1 MGTSDGTPAVRDPN
15 GVRMTTRAAR
25 ACFGVWVAALTAIY
39 YAFPDSHLY
48 TWAALGYS
56 SAAMI
61 VLGVRL
67 NRPARKAPWYLI
79 AAALVFFNTGD
90 NTYNLILVLGHTP
103 SFPGVPD
110 VLYLLVYP
118 LLTAGFLLFVRLR
131 SGGGSNRAALL
142 DALVP
147 TVGLGLL
154 AWVYWI
160 APFTRSHDLSLL
172 QKLVSVGYPLGD
184 VLALAMTLRMLTIPG
199 RRPRALTA
207 IGVAILGLLVSDIFY
222 GQSQLSDAWTLGGPV
237 DLGWIIFYAVM
248 GWTALMPSMTALS
261 RPAPHSETGDAG
273 SQRIIWM
280 ACAALIAP
288 AVLYIEYAHGRRTEI
303 QVGGVVD
310 APVIAGAAAVM
321 FLLVL
326 LRVNGLVLAQRR
338 ANARER
344 ALREAGESLFAA
356 ATEEDAMLAVR
367 HAVHTLMPDDAE
379 YKLTIIDRGAA
390 GSSPSLRLITAGELP
405 EGVPPGDFDHFLYA
419 SLPLPGGTGR
429 VGGAVL
435 GAAAPVLRELMPSFQ
450 ALLNQI
456 AVVIERIGLTGEVN
470 RRDSEAYFRTLIQ
483 NASDVI
489 LIITDEDAIRYASP
503 SAATVFGHA
512 DLAGTPLPALVAVG
526 HHPELGALLSRA
538 RAGRSGQ
545 DGVDL
550 AVGCADGRLLQVDC
564 VARDLREDPTVRGL
578 VLTMRD
584 VTEQRRLENDLSH
597 QAFHDGLTGL
607 ANRVLFRNRLEHAY
621 LIAERD
627 GTTLSVLFVDLDDF
641 KEVNDTLGHAV
652 GDQLLV
658 TVGERIS
665 RIVGKGG
672 TAARMG
678 GDEFAVMIEKDARQ
692 AQELAAEIVQ
702 ALSVPVEVSDGLGGS
717 HIVSGASSVGV
728 ATNHD
733 AENATE
739 LLRHAD
745 LALYQA
751 KGEDKGTWQQYQ
763 SELHSAMVERLETR
777 IALHEAIDASQ
788 FRLQYQ
794 PIVDLGTG
802 LVSGVESLV
811 RWEHPTR
818 GLLGPYHFIEIAEE
832 SGTIVAIGT
841 WVLREALAQ
850 FARWQADDPATSL
863 RYISVNVSARQF
875 RTPGFVDLVRTAI
888 ADAGARPEWL
898 LLEIT
903 ESLVLRDADQVW
915 EDLREL
921 RALGVRIAIDDFGTG
936 YSSLSYLRQMPVD
949 VLKLD
954 KSFIDDILA
963 SEQQR
968 ALIDAI
974 VTLAR
979 NLGLAVVAEGI
990 EQVGQRDE
998 LIGMGCPYGQGY
1010 LFSKPVWPAEISRL
1024 TKVAQFV

>member
-1 MGTSDGTPAVRDPN
+1 
-15 GVRMTTRAAR
+15 MTTRAVR
-25 ACFGVWVAALTAIY
+25 ACFGAWIVVLTAIY

-61 VLGVRL
+61 VVGVRL
-67 NRPARKAPWYLI
+67 NRPANKLPWYLL
-79 AAALVFFNTGD
+79 ALALVFFNTGD
-90 NTYNLILVLGHTP
+90 NTYNLIIAAGHEPT
-103 SFPGVPD
+103 FPGLAD
-110 VLYLLVYP
+110 LLYLLVYP
-118 LLTAGFLLFVRLR
+118 LVTAAFLIFVRTR
-131 SGGGSNRAALL
+131 SGSGTNRAALL

-160 APFTRSHDLSLL
+160 APFTRMHELSLL

-207 IGVAILGLLVSDIFY
+207 IGIAVVGLLVSDIFY
-222 GQSQLSDAWTLGGPV
+222 GQSQLSSAWSLGGPV
-237 DLGWIIFYAVM
+237 DLGWVIFYAVM
-248 GWTALMPSMTALS
+248 GWTALMPSMTQLTE
-261 RPAPHSETGDAG
+261 PAPPSGSETGPR
-273 SQRIIWM
+273 RIIWM
-280 ACAALIAP
+280 ASAALIAP
-288 AVLYIEYAHGRRTEI
+288 AVLYIEYAGGRRTEI
-303 QVGGVVD
+303 DLGGVVD
-310 APVIAGAAAVM
+310 APVIAGAAALM

-326 LRVNGLVLAQRR
+326 ARVNGLAMAQRQ

-344 ALREAGESLFAA
+344 ALREAGASLFAA
-356 ATEEDAMLAVR
+356 ATEQDALLAVR
-367 HAVHTLMPDDAE
+367 RAVETLMPADKP
-379 YKLTIIDRGAA
+379 YRLTLTDRAPAA
-390 GSSPSLRLITAGELP
+390 SPEPGVRLITAGEIP
-405 EGVPPGDFDHFLYA
+405 AGVPARGFDHFLYA
-419 SLPLPGGTGR
+419 TLPLPGTTLRLGT
-429 VGGAVL
+429 AVL
-435 GAAAPVLRELMPSFQ
+435 GAPAPVLRELRPSFE
-450 ALLNQI
+450 ALYNQI

-489 LIITDEDAIRYASP
+489 LIVTDQDTIRYASP

-512 DLAGTPLPALVAVG
+512 DLPGTPLAALVAIG
-526 HHPELGALLSRA
+526 HHPELAALLARA
-538 RAGRSGQ
+538 RSGRSGQ
-545 DGVDL
+545 DAIDL

-564 VARDLREDPTVRGL
+564 LARDLRDDPTVRGL

-621 LIAERD
+621 LVAQRD
-627 GTTLSVLFVDLDDF
+627 HATLAVLFVDLDDF

-658 TVGERIS
+658 TVGERIAE
-665 RIVGKGG
+665 IVGAAG

-678 GDEFAVMIEKDARQ
+678 GDEFAIMIERDATL
-692 AQELAAEIVQ
+692 AEELAARIVA
-702 ALSVPVEVSDGLGGS
+702 ALAVPVEVSDGLGGS
-717 HIVSGASSVGV
+717 HIVSGAASVGV

-733 AENATE
+733 AVSGTE

-751 KGEDKGTWQQYQ
+751 KADEKGTWQRYR

-777 IALHEAIDASQ
+777 LALHEAIDAEQ

-794 PIVDLGTG
+794 PIVEMGTG
-802 LVSGVESLV
+802 RIVGVESLV
-811 RWEHPTR
+811 RWQHPAR
-818 GLLGPYHFIEIAEE
+818 GLLGPYYFIEIAEE
-832 SGTIVAIGT
+832 SGSIVAIGS

-850 FARWQADDPATSL
+850 FARWQADDPETPL
-863 RYISVNVSARQF
+863 HYISVNVSARQF
-875 RTPGFVDLVRTAI
+875 RTPGFVDQVRAAI

-915 EDLREL
+915 DDL
-921 RALGVRIAIDDFGTG
+921 RALRAMGVRIAIDDFGTG

-968 ALIDAI
+968 ALVDAI
-974 VTLAR
+974 VTLAS
-979 NLGLAVVAEGI
+979 NLDLAVVAEGI
-990 EQVGQRDE
+990 EQASQRAE
-998 LIGMGCPYGQGY
+998 LAGMGCPYGQGY
-1010 LFSKPVWPAEISRL
+1010 LFSKPVWPDEIARIARDVPEL
-1024 TKVAQFV
+1024 V

>member
-1 MGTSDGTPAVRDPN
+1 
-15 GVRMTTRAAR
+15 MTTRAAR
-25 ACFGVWVAALTAIY
+25 ACFGAWILVLTAIY

-48 TWAALGYS
+48 TWAVLGYS
-56 SAAMI
+56 SVAMI
-61 VLGVRL
+61 LLGIRL
-67 NRPARKAPWYLI
+67 NKPARKAPWYLI
-79 AAALVFFNTGD
+79 AAALFFFNTGD
-90 NTYNLILVLGHTP
+90 NAYNLILATGRTP
-103 SFPGVPD
+103 SFPGVAD
-110 VLYLLVYP
+110 ILYLLVYP
-118 LLTAGFLLFVRLR
+118 LLTAAFLVFVRMR

-184 VLALAMTLRMLTIPG
+184 VLALAMTLRMLTTPG

-207 IGVAILGLLVSDIFY
+207 IGIAIIGLLVSDIFY
-222 GQSQLSDAWTLGGPV
+222 GQSQLDSMWSLGGPV

-248 GWTALMPSMTALS
+248 GWTALMPSMTELS
-261 RPAPHSETGDAG
+261 RPAPHSASHDAG
-273 SQRIIWM
+273 TQRIIWM

-288 AVLYIEYAHGRRTEI
+288 AVLYIEYANGKRTE
-303 QVGGVVD
+303 VELGGVVD
-310 APVIAGAAAVM
+310 APVIAGAAALM

-344 ALREAGESLFAA
+344 ALREAGASLFAA
-356 ATEEDAMLAVR
+356 ASEVDAMRAVR
-367 HAVHTLMPDDAE
+367 QAVHTLMPDDTG
-379 YKLTIIDRGAA
+379 YTLSLSDRVAPGTA
-390 GSSPSLRLITAGELP
+390 SSLRLVTAEELP
-405 EGVPPGDFDHFLYA
+405 ACMPSGDFDHFLYA
-419 SLPLPGGTGR
+419 TMPLPGGTDR

-435 GAAAPVLRELMPSFQ
+435 AGPANVLRELLPSFQ
-450 ALLNQI
+450 ALFNQI

-489 LIITDEDAIRYASP
+489 LIVDDRDVIGYASP
-503 SAATVFGHA
+503 SAASVFGHA

-526 HHPELGALLSRA
+526 HHPEVQALLSRA

-564 VARDLREDPTVRGL
+564 VARDLRDDPTVGGL

-607 ANRVLFRNRLEHAY
+607 ANRVLFRNRLEHAF
-621 LIAERD
+621 LVAERD
-627 GTTLSVLFVDLDDF
+627 DATLAVLFVDLDDF

-658 TVGERIS
+658 TVGERITEILG
-665 RIVGKGG
+665 RGG

-678 GDEFAVMIEKDARQ
+678 GDEFAILIEKDPQR
-692 AQELAAEIVQ
+692 AQDLASRIVE
-702 ALSVPVEVSDGLGGS
+702 ALAVPVEVSDGLGGS
-717 HIVSGASSVGV
+717 HIVSGAASVGV

-733 AENATE
+733 ADSATE

-763 SELHSAMVERLETR
+763 SELHSAMAERLETR

-788 FRLQYQ
+788 FRVQYQ
-794 PIVDLGTG
+794 PIVDMETG
-802 LVSGVESLV
+802 LVTGVESLV
-811 RWEHPTR
+811 RWEHPLR
-818 GLLGPYHFIEIAEE
+818 GLLGPFHFIEIAEE
-832 SGTIVAIGT
+832 SGAIVAIGS

-850 FARWQADDPATSL
+850 FARWKSEDPSTSL

-875 RTPGFVDLVRTAI
+875 RTPGFVDLVREALSE
-888 ADAGARPEWL
+888 AGARPEWL

-915 EDLREL
+915 DDLRVL

-954 KSFIDDILA
+954 KSFIDDILL

-968 ALIDAI
+968 ALVDAI

-979 NLGLAVVAEGI
+979 NLDLAVVAEGI
-990 EQVGQRDE
+990 EEESQRAA
-998 LIGMGCPYGQGY
+998 LAGMGCPYGQGY
-1010 LFSKPVWPAEISRL
+1010 LFSRPVWPDQIGRL
-1024 TKVAQFV
+1024 ATEVRELV

>member
-1 MGTSDGTPAVRDPN
+1 
-15 GVRMTTRAAR
+15 MTTRAAR
-25 ACFGVWVAALTAIY
+25 ACFGAWILVLTGCY
-39 YAFPDSHLY
+39 YAFPGSHLY

-56 SAAMI
+56 SVAMI
-61 VLGVRL
+61 LLGVRL
-67 NRPARKAPWYLI
+67 NQPARRAPWYLI
-79 AAALVFFNTGD
+79 AAALAFFNTGD
-90 NTYNLILVLGHTP
+90 NAYNLIVATGHTP
-103 SFPGVPD
+103 SFPGVAD
-110 VLYLLVYP
+110 ILYLLVYP
-118 LLTAGFLLFVRLR
+118 LLTAAFLLFVRMR

-160 APFTRSHDLSLL
+160 APFTRSHDLSLP

-184 VLALAMTLRMLTIPG
+184 VLALAMTLRMLTTPG
-199 RRPRALTA
+199 KRPRALTA
-207 IGVAILGLLVSDIFY
+207 IGIAIVGLLVSDIFY
-222 GQSQLSDAWTLGGPV
+222 GQSQLDSAWSLGGPV

-261 RPAPHSETGDAG
+261 EPAPHSDSHDAG
-273 SQRIIWM
+273 TQRIIWM
-280 ACAALIAP
+280 ACAALVAP
-288 AVLYIEYAHGRRTEI
+288 AVLYIEYANGRRTEI
-303 QVGGVVD
+303 DLGGVVD
-310 APVIAGAAAVM
+310 APVIAGAAALM

-326 LRVNGLVLAQRR
+326 LRVNGLALAQRR
-338 ANARER
+338 ASARER

-356 ATEEDAMLAVR
+356 ASEEDAMLAVR
-367 HAVHTLMPDDAE
+367 RAVHTLMPGDTG
-379 YKLTIIDRGAA
+379 YKLSLTDRVDAGASA
-390 GSSPSLRLITAGELP
+390 SLRLVTADDLP
-405 EGVPPGDFDHFLYA
+405 ECLPAGGFQHFLYA
-419 SLPLPGGTGR
+419 TLPLPGGDR
-429 VGGAVL
+429 VGGAL
-435 GAAAPVLRELMPSFQ
+435 LAAPAPVLRELLPSFQ
-450 ALLNQI
+450 ALFNQI

-489 LIITDEDAIRYASP
+489 LIVTDEDAIRYASP

-512 DLAGTPLPALVAVG
+512 DLAGTPLSALVAVG
-526 HHPELGALLSRA
+526 HHPELRALLARA
-538 RAGRSGQ
+538 RAGRGRP

-550 AVGCADGRLLQVDC
+550 AVACADGRLLQVEC
-564 VARDLREDPTVRGL
+564 VARDLREDPTVAGL
-578 VLTMRD
+578 VLTLRD

-607 ANRVLFRNRLEHAY
+607 ANRVLFRNRLEHAF
-621 LIAERD
+621 LVAERD
-627 GTTLSVLFVDLDDF
+627 DATLAVLFVDLDDF

-665 RIVGKGG
+665 EILGKGG

-678 GDEFAVMIEKDARQ
+678 GDEFAILIQKDAQR
-692 AQELAAEIVQ
+692 AQDLAARIVA
-702 ALSVPVEVSDGLGGS
+702 ALAVPVEVSDGLGGS
-717 HIVSGASSVGV
+717 HIVSGAASVGV

-733 AENATE
+733 ADSATE

-751 KGEDKGTWQQYQ
+751 KDEDKGTWQQYQ
-763 SELHSAMVERLETR
+763 TELHSAMVERLETR
-777 IALHEAIDASQ
+777 IALHEAIDAAQ

-794 PIVDLGTG
+794 PIVDMETG
-802 LVSGVESLV
+802 LISGVESLV
-811 RWEHPTR
+811 RWEHPLR
-818 GLLGPYHFIEIAEE
+818 GLLGPFHFIEIAEE
-832 SGTIVAIGT
+832 SGSIVAIGS

-850 FARWQADDPATSL
+850 FARWKAADPDTSL
-863 RYISVNVSARQF
+863 SYISVNVSARQF
-875 RTPGFVDLVRTAI
+875 RTPGFVDQVRAAI
-888 ADAGARPEWL
+888 EDAGAQPEWL

-915 EDLREL
+915 EDLRAL
-921 RALGVRIAIDDFGTG
+921 RAHGVRIAIDDFGTG

-954 KSFIDDILA
+954 KSFIDDILL

-968 ALIDAI
+968 ALVDAI

-979 NLGLAVVAEGI
+979 NLDLAVVAEGI
-990 EQVGQRDE
+990 EEESQRE
-998 LIGMGCPYGQGY
+998 ALAGMGCPYGQGY
-1010 LFSKPVWPAEISRL
+1010 LFSRPVWPDEITRLAAEVREL
-1024 TKVAQFV
+1024 V